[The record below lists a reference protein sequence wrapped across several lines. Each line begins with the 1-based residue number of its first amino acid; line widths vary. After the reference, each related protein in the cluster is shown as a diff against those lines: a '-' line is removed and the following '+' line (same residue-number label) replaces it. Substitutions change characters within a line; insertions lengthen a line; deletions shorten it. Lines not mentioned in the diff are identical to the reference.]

1 MIMTIARK
9 FKENLDR
16 LSKTDI
22 ESRVSWFSSLLC
34 IKKKVELVDQFISR
48 VSYEDCEIE
57 LREVYRYT
65 FDDGSSLTLVGE
77 STTTAS
83 AHID

>member
-1 MIMTIARK
+1 MTTASK
-9 FKENLDR
+9 FKESLDR
-16 LSKTDI
+16 LSESDI

-34 IKKKVELVDQFISR
+34 IKKKVELVNQFISR

-57 LREVYRYT
+57 LSEVYRYT

-77 STTTAS
+77 SPAK
-83 AHID
+83 AIAYLD